1 MGTMRWRA
9 RDPFSCYSHLLGAIL
24 SVVALVTLLVWYAE
38 TPRHVVGFAV
48 YGASLVVLYSASTI
62 YHWLDLSPRGEEIL
76 WRFDHVAIFGLIAG
90 TYTPVCLVNLCGAW
104 GWSVLGVVWG
114 IALGGAALKLCYRR
128 LPPWLSTAMY
138 LAMGWIAVVAFAP
151 LVRGVPLARLM
162 WLIGG
167 GLAYTA
173 GSVIYVL
180 EQTPLSHEI
189 FHVFVLAGSALHFVF
204 MARYVAPAT

>member
-1 MGTMRWRA
+1 MRWRA
-9 RDPFSCYSHLLGAIL
+9 RDPFSCYSHLLGAVL
-24 SVVALVTLLVWYAE
+24 SVAGLVTLLVWYAE
-38 TPRHVVGFAV
+38 SARHAVGFAI
-48 YGASLVVLYSASTI
+48 YGASLVVLYSASTV
-62 YHWLDLSPRGEEIL
+62 YHWFQLSPRGEEIL
-76 WRFDHVAIFGLIAG
+76 QRFDHVAIFGLIAG

-114 IALGGAALKLCYRR
+114 VALGGAALKLFYRR
-128 LPPWLSTAMY
+128 LPSWLSTAIY
-138 LAMGWIAVVAFAP
+138 LGMGWIAVVAFAP
-151 LVRGVPLARLM
+151 LVRRVPAAGLM

-173 GSVIYVL
+173 GSVIYAL
-180 EQTPLSHEI
+180 ERTPLSHEI